1 MSSVFLRRLSRWQAE
16 TEREQ
21 IGDLYAEAHQDV
33 PGVRALS
40 REEFVRAFV
49 DHDLGQPGF
58 DMVVASDPKLVG
70 CAYGFQVSDVPLGIA
85 ELAAGGHV
93 FRVAGLMVTP
103 GGSGRRWRRG
113 PRRSCWRAPAHHSA
127 WPCWSRATPRP
138 ARPSSPGAGS
148 RRANSP
154 PTTAPPP
161 GGMGTAASLTPGR
174 GV

>member
-103 GGSGRRWRRG
+103 RRQRQAVAT
-113 PRRSCWRAPAHHSA
+113 RAQKELLA
-127 WPCWSRATPRP
+127 RAGASLGLALLEPGNTP
-138 ARPSSPGAGS
+138 ARAAFQSWGWVKAGQLAPHDGA
-148 RRANSP
+148 
-154 PTTAPPP
+154 APLE
-161 GGMGTAASLTPGR
+161 AWARLR
-174 GV
+174 H